1 MVNGELHIFMD
12 RSMFFDSDFY
22 GYRNIMEGVLLF
34 EMFGIILATLNRR
47 RHSKKSTQSGMFPLC
62 VLCSFDSDMI

>member
-47 RHSKKSTQSGMFPLC
+47 RRSIIIHAEWNVSAVRALQF
-62 VLCSFDSDMI
+62 

>member
-47 RHSKKSTQSGMFPLC
+47 RHLIKIHAEWNVSAVRALQF
-62 VLCSFDSDMI
+62 